1 MAKTNTIIPVTPTG
15 PIDCACV
22 IHGDAYPWTYVER
35 LYNML
40 QRNISP
46 GIRLHVYTEAHRPVP
61 EPLIKHELIDWGIS
75 GPKRGW
81 WYKLQLFNSANF
93 AGPLLYFDLDTVI
106 VGNIDWIWNLP
117 LRYFW
122 TVQDFKYLWRPT
134 HQGINSSI
142 MWWDTRLHNH
152 IWRNFDPKEINT
164 LIKIHPGDQDY
175 LTQNLDAR
183 NVRFFPQ
190 ERVTSWRWQCKDG
203 GYNFKQRMYQT
214 PGSGTMVQKNTSV
227 LVFHGKPKPAEIT
240 DPVILEH
247 WR

>member
-1 MAKTNTIIPVTPTG
+1 MAEKTKLEPVTPTG
-15 PIDCACV
+15 AIDCACV
-22 IHGDAYPWTYVER
+22 IHGDTYGWIYVER

-40 QRNISP
+40 QRHITP
-46 GIRLHVYTEAHRPVP
+46 GIRLHVYTEADRPVP
-61 EPLIKHELIDWGIS
+61 EHMIKHPLTDWGIS
-75 GPKRGW
+75 GPKRSW
-81 WYKLQLFNSANF
+81 WYKLQLFNTKHH

-122 TVQDFKYLWRPT
+122 TLQDFKYLWRPT

-142 MWWDTRLHNH
+142 MWWDTRLYDQL
-152 IWRNFDPKEINT
+152 WREFQSNDIQT
-164 LIKIHPGDQDY
+164 LIKMHQGDQDY
-175 LTQNLDAR
+175 LTQNIDRRSL
-183 NVRFFPQ
+183 RFFPQ
-190 ERVTSWRWQCKDG
+190 EQVQSWRWQSWNG
-203 GYNFKQRMYQT
+203 GYNFKQRMYQN
-214 PGSGTMVQKNTSV
+214 PGSGTVVQKNTSV